1 MARYYHLHDLC
12 IRASSDH
19 PDVVQMLDR
28 TLRYKGAEASSNP
41 EAADL
46 SLTFSVGTA
55 LPSVPDTA
63 RHLGQS
69 EHGHIDVWMADERMM
84 LHHPEAGVL
93 IDLHDGSAAASI
105 TPDLLAA
112 RDGQRRDPLFYLITF
127 SLVILLRYRGWFAL
141 HTAALAREGHG
152 LLLVAQSDS
161 GKSTATMN
169 LVRQGWD
176 YLSDDTVLL
185 RTESERARAYSFR
198 RNFCVDPDATALF
211 PELARREWPAS
222 LSDATKWQVDV
233 DALFPGQY
241 APTAIPRVL
250 VLPQITSAPKSRIE
264 PVDAKTVLG
273 HLIEQG
279 ALFLT
284 PDPAVAEQHLNV
296 FRRLIQQS
304 QTYRLYAARDLLD
317 KPHRTHELL
326 APLLRNASAA
336 ASG

>member
-1 MARYYHLHDLC
+1 MACHYRLHDLH
-12 IRASSDH
+12 IQASSNH
-19 PDVVQMLDR
+19 PDVAQTLDR
-28 TLRYKGAEASSNP
+28 TLRYKGAVALSEP
-41 EAADL
+41 EAADV
-46 SLTFSVGTA
+46 SLTFSVGRA
-55 LPSVPDTA
+55 MPSKPDTA

-69 EHGHIDVWMADERMM
+69 EHGNIDVWMGDNQMM
-84 LHHPEAGVL
+84 LQHPEAGVS
-93 IDLHDGSAAASI
+93 IDPHAGSAAASI
-105 TPDLLAA
+105 TPALLTA

-141 HTAALAREGHG
+141 HTAALAQGGHG

-185 RTESERARAYSFR
+185 RTESKHARAYSFR

-222 LSDATKWQVDV
+222 LSDATKWQVEV

-241 APTAIPRVL
+241 APTAVPRVL
-250 VLPQITSAPKSRIE
+250 VLPEITPAPKSRIE

-284 PDPAVAEQHLNV
+284 PDPTVAEQQLNV

-304 QTYRLYAARDLLD
+304 QTYRLHAARDLLD
-317 KPHRTHELL
+317 EPRRTHALL
-326 APLLRNASAA
+326 APLVRNASATA
-336 ASG
+336 